1 VIGGFGVVH
10 WEKSIDSKDGRAR
23 SAGESRSAAA
33 CPESGPVVRYFDR
46 RGPAMRGCSKV
57 HIAAREEELTGLPVP
72 WNEGCGLLRSRA
84 DASRGLAS
92 RADPTPHA
100 RSGIPA
106 LSARGANR
114 FPQAVEK
121 WDHARS
127 HQSTDG
133 GRR

>member
-1 VIGGFGVVH
+1 VVGRFGVVN
-10 WEKSIDSKDGRAR
+10 WKKSISSKDWRVRRTGK
-23 SAGESRSAAA
+23 SGSAAA
-33 CPESGPVVRYFDR
+33 CPRSGPVVRCLNR
-46 RGPAMRGCSKV
+46 RSPAMRGCSKV
-57 HIAAREEELTGLPVP
+57 HTAAREEELTGLPVP
-72 WNEGCGLLRSRA
+72 WNGGCGLLRPRA
-84 DASRGLAS
+84 DASLGLAS
-92 RADPTPHA
+92 RANPTPHA

-127 HQSTDG
+127 HRSTDG